1 MTDSHCVEGIATVV
15 AKHPA
20 ASGERSVSVV
30 FWKTI
35 AQQLLVCD
43 GQHNNTDHPSGV
55 LQDFL

>member
-1 MTDSHCVEGIATVV
+1 VEGYATVV
-15 AKHPA
+15 AKHSA
-20 ASGERSVSVV
+20 ANECSVSVV

-35 AQQLLVCD
+35 VQQLLVCD